1 MKILEIHNP
10 KTTSGTLIPV
20 HKIYTFKREARLSDE
35 QDRQHTVHWARFN
48 ASKDDVWFYR
58 HKPYKCDAVM
68 WLVCRS
74 VHQGEKAITP
84 LLVRDN

>member
-35 QDRQHTVHWARFN
+35 QDRQHTVH
-48 ASKDDVWFYR
+48 
-58 HKPYKCDAVM
+58 
-68 WLVCRS
+68 
-74 VHQGEKAITP
+74 
-84 LLVRDN
+84 